1 MKKKI
6 MALVLAGA
14 MALSMGVTA
23 FAEEA
28 DDISIAFV
36 MHAQNGS
43 FYTKLS
49 DGAEAA
55 AADLGIT
62 VNVSAPN
69 TASSLQ
75 DQISLLETAVASD
88 VDGIATVTWDP
99 SGFNGIIAE
108 ANEKGIPVIGFNQD
122 AEGCGTVAFVGQAYE
137 EAGYSL
143 GKYMFD
149 LMGGEGKYI
158 IASCGPTDSAL
169 IAREAGIDRAAA
181 EYDGVE
187 KLETIDIG
195 TDLTNAYGVIENAL
209 LAHPDCTAV
218 LGVDVFS
225 EAIGNVIED
234 QGLEGKVYAA
244 GFDLTEGMLGHIKNG
259 SVQLTVGQNPFLQG
273 YYSVLELYL
282 NKKYGSDFLNIDT
295 GAQMVTIDNVDTV
308 QPE

>member
-1 MKKKI
+1 MMKKM
-6 MALVLAGA
+6 MALLLGGA
-14 MALSMGVTA
+14 MVLSMGVTA

-28 DDISIAFV
+28 DVNIAFV

-55 AADLGIT
+55 AKDLGIT

-75 DQISLLETAVASD
+75 DQISLLETAVASE
-88 VDGIATVTWDP
+88 VDGIATVTWDA

-108 ANEKGIPVIGFNQD
+108 AAEKGIPVIGFNQD
-122 AEGCGTVAFVGQAYE
+122 AEGCGTVAFIGQAYE

-149 LMGGEGKYI
+149 LMGGEAKYI
-158 IASCGPTDSAL
+158 IASCGPTDVAL

-181 EYDGVE
+181 EYEGVE
-187 KLETIDIG
+187 KIETIDIG

-209 LAHPDCTAV
+209 LAHPECNAV

-234 QGLEGKVYAA
+234 QGKTGEIYAA

-282 NKKYGSDFLNIDT
+282 NKVYGSDFLNIDT
-295 GAQMVTIDNVDTV
+295 GAQMVTLENVDDV